1 MRAEQLKQWAS
12 SNADSGQQA
21 ASARVKAVQVVES
34 GDTQHVYLH
43 TDLPHSDGKP
53 PEQTAN
59 LFAVYEAWPNR
70 PATAVRIGVFDADG
84 HRVGTAGVPLPT
96 PSAG

>member
-21 ASARVKAVQVVES
+21 ASTRVKAVQVVES